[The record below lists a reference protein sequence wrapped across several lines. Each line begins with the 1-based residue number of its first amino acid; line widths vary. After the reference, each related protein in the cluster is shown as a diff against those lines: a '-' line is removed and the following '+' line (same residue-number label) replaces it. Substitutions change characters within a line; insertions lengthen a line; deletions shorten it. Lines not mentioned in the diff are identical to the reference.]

1 MKTVKTYAAAAGI
14 SQQAAYKR
22 IKRGQLQTV
31 KEDGVLYI
39 LDDSEVES
47 GGLNH
52 STTGLNFSTK
62 SLNHSTGELNRLNQ
76 EVDIL
81 NQDSTEDSTGE
92 VEKVETVCN
101 HSTDSF
107 NQLNQDSTGN
117 AKDQLIRLLQKQLD
131 DATERNRSL
140 QEQVEEK
147 DRVIYDLSRKLAEIA
162 SGATQNAARQ
172 QLLTAAATARHEE
185 PEPETEPEIEPG
197 ADGDQQQPQKKR
209 GFFAR
214 LFGLK

>member
-1 MKTVKTYAAAAGI
+1 MEKRYTVKTYAAAAGI

-31 KEDGVLYI
+31 KENGVLYI

-107 NQLNQDSTGN
+107 NQFNQDSTETGEN
-117 AKDQLIRLLQKQLD
+117 ETIKILRQQLEAAAEREERLQ
-131 DATERNRSL
+131 AAI
-140 QEQVEEK
+140 EEK
-147 DRVIYDLSRKLAEIA
+147 DRVIYDLSKKLAEIA

-172 QLLTAAATARHEE
+172 QLLTAAATARQE
-185 PEPETEPEIEPG
+185 EPETEAEIIEPG
-197 ADGDQQQPQKKR
+197 ADQQQPQRKK
-209 GFFAR
+209 GFLAR
-214 LFGLK
+214 LFGF

>member
-1 MKTVKTYAAAAGI
+1 MEKRYTVKTYAAATGI

-31 KEDGVLYI
+31 KENGVLYI

-101 HSTDSF
+101 HSTDS
-107 NQLNQDSTGN
+107 LNQFNHDSTG
-117 AKDQLIRLLQKQLD
+117 DQLIRQLQKQLE
-131 DATERNRSL
+131 AAAEREKRL
-140 QEQVEEK
+140 QAAIEEK
-147 DRVIYDLSRKLAEIA
+147 DRVIYDLSKKLAEIA

-172 QLLTAAATARHEE
+172 QLLTAAATARQEE
-185 PEPETEPEIEPG
+185 PEPETEAEIIEPG
-197 ADGDQQQPQKKR
+197 ADQQQPQRKK
-209 GFFAR
+209 GFLAR
-214 LFGLK
+214 LFGF